1 MGHTLWSVTDDTPKG
16 ATAADWE
23 GRGLTDQQKVWLA
36 ALVKSRKHGTADRA
50 AGVSR
55 MTAWRWRQGDGE
67 TDPMVSAYG
76 EARRSILDNL
86 EDRAMELCERDDAPQ
101 GATVLLRALQAF
113 SGSSQRW
120 NPRMDH
126 KVSAELLH
134 DHVKRVSR
142 QGSDAGEE
150 PEA

>member
-1 MGHTLWSVTDDTPKG
+1 MGHTLWVVTADTPTG
-16 ATAADWE
+16 ETAADWE

-55 MTAWRWRQGDGE
+55 MTAWRWRQGDTAMAE
-67 TDPMVSAYG
+67 AYASAR
-76 EARRSILDNL
+76 AQLLDAL

-101 GATVLLRALQAF
+101 SATVLLRTLQAF

>member
-1 MGHTLWSVTDDTPKG
+1 MTDDTPKG

-23 GRGLTDQQKVWLA
+23 GRGLTPQQKVWLA

-55 MTAWRWRQGDGE
+55 MTAWRWRQGDTAMAE
-67 TDPMVSAYG
+67 AYASAR
-76 EARRSILDNL
+76 AQLLAAL

-101 GATVLLRALQAF
+101 SATVLLRTLQAF

-134 DHVKRVSR
+134 DHVKRVTR
-142 QGSDAGEE
+142 EGADGE
-150 PEA
+150 PEE

>member
-1 MGHTLWSVTDDTPKG
+1 MTDDTPKG

-55 MTAWRWRQGDGE
+55 MTAWRWRQKDGPLAE
-67 TDPMVSAYG
+67 AYASAR
-76 EARRSILDNL
+76 AQLLDAL

-101 GATVLLRALQAF
+101 SATVLLRTLQAF
-113 SGSSQRW
+113 SGSSERW

-134 DHVKRVSR
+134 DHVKRVTR
-142 QGSDAGEE
+142 EGADGE
-150 PEA
+150 PEE

>member
-23 GRGLTDQQKVWLA
+23 GRGLTPQQKVWLA

-55 MTAWRWRQGDGE
+55 MTAWRWRQGDTAMAE
-67 TDPMVSAYG
+67 AYASAR
-76 EARRSILDNL
+76 AQLLDAL

-134 DHVKRVSR
+134 DHVKRVTR
-142 QGSDAGEE
+142 EGADGE